1 MISIRTDVASL
12 TAQMNLN
19 NTQNSLNNTI
29 DQLSSGYRI
38 NSPGD
43 DAAGLAISNSLTT
56 QVADYNQAS
65 QNAND
70 GLSVIQTAEAGLSD
84 VSNILTR
91 LSELAM
97 QSASDGVGNSERGY
111 IQTEANALTAEL
123 QRISQVTSYDGTNLL
138 SGGVAT
144 TLNFQVGIG
153 STSNDTISFTT
164 LDATVSTLFGTG
176 ASTIGGQLTVDLTTS
191 SAATAALVTIQNAL
205 TQVDTANATLGA
217 AGDRFQDTI
226 SEISAMST
234 ALSAANSRI
243 LDVDVAQATSNLSQ
257 EQVLAQSG
265 ISVLATANQLPQLA
279 LKLLS

>member
-1 MISIRTDVASL
+1 MLSIRTDVASL
-12 TAQMNLN
+12 NAQMNLN
-19 NTQNSLNNTI
+19 NTQDSLNNTI

-38 NSPGD
+38 NNPGD
-43 DAAGLAISNSLTT
+43 DAAGLAISNNLTK
-56 QVADYNQAS
+56 QIADYNQATS
-65 QNAND
+65 NAND

-84 VSNILTR
+84 ASNILTR

-97 QSASDGVGNSERGY
+97 QSSSDGVGNSERQY
-111 IQTEANALTAEL
+111 IQTEASALTAEL
-123 QRISQVTSYDGTNLL
+123 QRVSQVTQYDGTSLL
-138 SGGVAT
+138 NGVTT

-153 STSNDTISFTT
+153 ATSNDSISFAT

-176 ASTIGGQLTVDLTTS
+176 ASTINGQVTIDLTTS
-191 SAATAALVTIQNAL
+191 SAATAALATIQSAL
-205 TQVDTANATLGA
+205 AQLNTENATLGA

-226 SEISAMST
+226 SDISAMST

-243 LDVDVAQATSNLSQ
+243 LDVNVAQATSNLSQ